1 MSNLLTDRD
10 FWVKYWESKT
20 DLSVVIPKNYL
31 FHRELADLVTKNKV
45 KTAIELGGF
54 PGYYAV
60 FLKKYLKL
68 DVTLLDYFV
77 HPPITEEL
85 LKTNELAK
93 DAIHILETDL
103 FNYSTPVQYD
113 LVLSCG
119 LIEHFKDTADIINRH
134 IAFVKSGGTLFI
146 TLPNFNSVNGWFQQ
160 KFDKDNYDKH
170 NIDCMDPELLANICK
185 AAGLAVVQ
193 SRYFGKFSVWLENEK
208 EKSLDIRVL
217 KKSIWLT
224 GKLFTKVFAFDSK
237 QLSPYIILEA
247 KKN

>member
-1 MSNLLTDRD
+1 MSNLLTDRG

-20 DLSVVIPKNYL
+20 DLSVVIPENYL
-31 FHRELADLVTKNKV
+31 FHRQLTTCVQKNDI

-77 HPPITEEL
+77 HPPITNEL
-85 LKTNELAK
+85 LRVNGLSSDSIK
-93 DAIHILETDL
+93 IIETDL
-103 FNYSTPVQYD
+103 FNYTTPEHYD

-119 LIEHFKDTADIINRH
+119 LIEHFSDTIDIIHRH
-134 IAFVKSGGTLFI
+134 IAFLKPGGTLFI
-146 TLPNFNSVNGWFQQ
+146 TLPNFKAVNGWFQR

-170 NIDCMDPELLANICK
+170 NISCMDPELLANICRT
-185 AAGLAVVQ
+185 AGLEVIQA
-193 SRYFGKFSVWLENEK
+193 RYFGKFSVWLENEK
-208 EKSLDIRVL
+208 QKSLGVRLL
-217 KKSIWLT
+217 KKSIWLI
-224 GKLFTKVFAFDSK
+224 GKIATKVFAVESK